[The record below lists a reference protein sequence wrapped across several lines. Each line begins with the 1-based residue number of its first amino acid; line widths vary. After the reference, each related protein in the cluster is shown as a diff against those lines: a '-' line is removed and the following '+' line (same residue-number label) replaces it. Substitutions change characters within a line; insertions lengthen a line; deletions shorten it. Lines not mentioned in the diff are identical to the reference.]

1 MIPVSS
7 STLDSNKAISS
18 VPVDADWQTQMAKS
32 FRTPKDLLQYL
43 NIDEKKLPYKVDHNN
58 AFRLRVS
65 QHFADLMNP
74 SDPFDPILLQVL
86 PRIEETQASERYG
99 DNPLHEDDFSP
110 VPGLIHKYAN
120 RVLLIAHQACAV
132 HCRYC
137 FRRHFPYQDQ
147 RVTDDTLKQS
157 INYIASNPA
166 IEEVILSGG
175 DPLSLNDEQ
184 LGALLERLD
193 SIPQIRTIRLHSRT
207 PTILPARIT
216 ESLLAK
222 FRALSKKI
230 VLVLHINHKNEISPA
245 LSRQLRRL
253 RDSKVL
259 LLNQTVLLRQINDNA
274 DVQVAL
280 CRTLFDH
287 DVLPYYLHCLDPVQ
301 GAHHFEVDEARA
313 QTIWQE
319 MQSKLSGYLLPR
331 LVREIPY
338 KASKTWI
345 NNTNDGKGY

>member
-18 VPVDADWQTQMAKS
+18 VPVDTDWQTQMAKS
-32 FRTPKDLLQYL
+32 FRTPKDLLHYL
-43 NIDEKKLPYKVDHNN
+43 NIDEKKLPYKVDHDN

-65 QHFADLMNP
+65 QHFADLINP
-74 SDPFDPILLQVL
+74 SDAFDPILLQVL
-86 PRIEETQASERYG
+86 PRIEEMQVADQYG
-99 DNPLHEDDFSP
+99 ANPLHENDFSP

-120 RVLLIAHQACAV
+120 RVLLITHQACAV

-137 FRRHFPYQDQ
+137 FRRHFPYQNQ

-184 LGALLERLD
+184 LGSLLERLD
-193 SIPQIRTIRLHSRT
+193 RISQIRTIRLHSRT
-207 PTILPARIT
+207 PTIIPARIT

-222 FRALSKKI
+222 LRTLSKKI
-230 VLVLHINHKNEISPA
+230 VLVLHINHTNEISDS
-245 LSRQLRRL
+245 LRQQLRRL
-253 RDSKVL
+253 RACNVH
-259 LLNQTVLLRQINDNA
+259 LLNQAVLLHQINDSA
-274 DVQVAL
+274 DTQVRL
-280 CRTLFDH
+280 CQTLFDL

-313 QTIWQE
+313 QSIWQE

-338 KASKTWI
+338 KTSKTWI
-345 NNTNDGKGY
+345 NNANDTERY